1 MLCAIS
7 NLPANVRG
15 ELSLSSCLRPA
26 VNCQKIDKICPPTAG
41 VWSKKWH
48 GFGKIVSEF
57 FIDRRAF
64 PAKIFARFAAIYS
77 TKIKIKLWQSK

>member
-48 GFGKIVSEF
+48 GFGKIVSKF
-57 FIDRRAF
+57 FIDPRAF
-64 PAKIFARFAAIYS
+64 PVKMPLRFTAVYF
-77 TKIKIKLWQSK
+77 TKKQIKIWQSK